1 MFAGDS
7 YILEAWLSSPRGGDI
22 LRGSDMGMHISLLY
36 RYSQSYFNAALKKY
50 GLGSGQYIFL
60 LHLLDNEGI
69 NQERL
74 AQMVKIDKTTA
85 ARAVAKLVE
94 AGYISRTVSEN
105 DRRAYVLRTTKK
117 AQGIKKELR
126 KASDRWQKLLTRGF
140 SEEECRQM
148 GGLLEQAM
156 KNAVEDERMERA
168 RYSV

>member
-1 MFAGDS
+1 
-7 YILEAWLSSPRGGDI
+7 
-22 LRGSDMGMHISLLY
+22 MGMHISLLY

-94 AGYISRTVSEN
+94 AGYVSRTVSEN

-117 AQGIKKELR
+117 TQGIKKELR
-126 KASDRWQKLLTRGF
+126 KTIDRWQSLLTRGF
-140 SEEECRQM
+140 SPEECRQM
-148 GGLLEQAM
+148 GRLLEQAM
-156 KNAVEDERMERA
+156 KNAVEEEQLA
-168 RYSV
+168 RDRYFV